1 MEYKS
6 FPTSHTWVASLASE
20 YAKEVI
26 EEKKS
31 LIKDK
36 LVQVLQFSITTDKLN
51 RSTSTKNIC
60 NLHLEGENHRVAL
73 IRIKGLHPTKK
84 GAKLHCAVT

>member
-36 LVQVLQFSITTDKLN
+36 LVQVLQFSITTDN
-51 RSTSTKNIC
+51 
-60 NLHLEGENHRVAL
+60 
-73 IRIKGLHPTKK
+73 
-84 GAKLHCAVT
+84 

>member
-31 LIKDK
+31 SIKEK
-36 LVQVLQFSITTDKLN
+36 LVQVLQFSITRQLN
-51 RSTSTKNIC
+51 KSTPSKNIC
-60 NLHLEGENHRVAL
+60 NLHLDGENHRVAL